1 MFLSAIV
8 IVLVICLYVI
18 YTKTKKVP
26 KVKING
32 KAVLITGCDTGR
44 NLLYSL
50 RVREFNIFTFEKCV
64 KNSCKAEYVLVTIT
78 MKTAWAD
85 YKTFSLL
92 TFLWMHCSCPYCFH
106 GNISRLLITLVFTS
120 FQDSWMSVHCLPV
133 WEWLFTCHIKH
144 FPILSLCMTALR
156 TKTWFHW

>member
-44 NLLYSL
+44 NLLYSE
-50 RVREFNIFTFEKCV
+50 RERESLILLYFEKYV

-78 MKTAWAD
+78 MKTA
-85 YKTFSLL
+85 
-92 TFLWMHCSCPYCFH
+92 
-106 GNISRLLITLVFTS
+106 
-120 FQDSWMSVHCLPV
+120 
-133 WEWLFTCHIKH
+133 
-144 FPILSLCMTALR
+144 
-156 TKTWFHW
+156 